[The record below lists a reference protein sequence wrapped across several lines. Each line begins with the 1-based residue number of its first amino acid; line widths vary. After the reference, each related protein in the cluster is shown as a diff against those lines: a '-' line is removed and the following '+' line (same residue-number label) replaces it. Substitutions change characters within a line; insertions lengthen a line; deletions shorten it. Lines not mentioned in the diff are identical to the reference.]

1 MKKQIIFLIV
11 LTVMFMSSSY
21 MYAQEPS
28 KANQQQPDTN
38 IGKEVFTIVEV
49 MPEYPGGENARQLY
63 LTQNIQYPVKA
74 KENNIQG
81 TVYVNFIVEKD
92 GSLSNFKILKG
103 IGSGCDE
110 EVVRVMKNMPKW
122 KPGTQRGQPV
132 RVLINFP
139 VKFSFK

>member
-21 MYAQEPS
+21 IYAQEPS

-63 LTQNIQYPVKA
+63 LTKNIQYPV
-74 KENNIQG
+74 
-81 TVYVNFIVEKD
+81 
-92 GSLSNFKILKG
+92 
-103 IGSGCDE
+103 
-110 EVVRVMKNMPKW
+110 
-122 KPGTQRGQPV
+122 
-132 RVLINFP
+132 
-139 VKFSFK
+139 

>member
-21 MYAQEPS
+21 IYAQEPS